1 MMPYQ
6 PPLSTRIASED
17 PEERTKIFVCSLVLG
32 VKVRVE
38 ALTVEAST
46 DFAFASGIVVPGT
59 HGPDWVPL

>member
-6 PPLSTRIASED
+6 PPLSMRIASED
-17 PEERTKIFVCSLVLG
+17 PEERIKIFVFSSVLG
-32 VKVRVE
+32 AKVRVE

-59 HGPDWVPL
+59 HEPDWVPL